1 MMDGLRGK
9 GCVGG
14 GNRGLVFKSVIKNR
28 WLRNTAARAP
38 CPGLPNPQSFATR
51 LARQR
56 VASHMTRPDPRS
68 CPSCCLPIMVWPRR
82 ARPGTRVQE
91 GEDCAPRCDFQR
103 CSSSRRPGNAAP
115 PRCRRTVPG

>member
-38 CPGLPNPQSFATR
+38 CPGLPNPQSFATVSVT
-51 LARQR
+51 
-56 VASHMTRPDPRS
+56 VAPTLS
-68 CPSCCLPIMVWPRR
+68 
-82 ARPGTRVQE
+82 
-91 GEDCAPRCDFQR
+91 
-103 CSSSRRPGNAAP
+103 P
-115 PRCRRTVPG
+115 PE